1 MSILTMT
8 MQVQMFEE
16 IKSHT
21 LYAISAGDCSL
32 APPALLG
39 SSAAGDWFWAPHGLP
54 DGAAIAA

>member
-32 APPALLG
+32 APPALFG
-39 SSAAGDWFWAPHGLP
+39 ISAAGD
-54 DGAAIAA
+54 